1 MSFEVKFINHA
12 CFQIIKKDFS
22 ILVDPWFS
30 GKVFNDSWEL
40 LRETNIDDLD
50 LSNLKY
56 IFISHEHPDHLS
68 WSTLKKIREKCNQ
81 KIEVLMPKRD
91 NTNIHENMSN
101 LGFEYYQFEPYQFYK
116 NGTDHFTF
124 SFFKNHHDSAMLFDI
139 DGKIILNKNDCE
151 FSSED
156 LHKMKTVIFDN
167 MLGRDIDLLFNQFSL
182 AGFYANKNDKQTLK
196 SAMESHIS
204 DLLNTHRILKPK
216 TTVPFASFITFC
228 RSENFFLNDHIVNI
242 QEIVEDNKNIN
253 LFAPFYLENIPLE
266 IDKKKSLAN
275 CKKWTKIFNE
285 ATSKEPKK
293 APAYTTHQLEKSFD
307 LMYKEISKLKNYFGL
322 NVPDTT
328 FTLDVQDIDQYCEF
342 NFSNNEISFPHT
354 DDLSKVPIASVSSYD
369 LDGFFKNPWGADT
382 MNITSCFSVYNMEQW
397 RKMLSFRDMCYVR

>member
-30 GKVFNDSWEL
+30 GKVFNNSWEL

-56 IFISHEHPDHLS
+56 IFISHEHPDHLN

-81 KIEVLMPKRD
+81 KIEVLMPKRN
-91 NTNIHENMSN
+91 NTNIHESMSN
-101 LGFEYYQFEPYQFYK
+101 LGFEYYQFEPYQFYT
-116 NGTDHFTF
+116 NDADNFTF
-124 SFFKNHHDSAMLFDI
+124 SFFKKEHDSAMLFDI
-139 DGKIILNKNDCE
+139 DGKIIFNKNDCE
-151 FSSED
+151 FNSED

-167 MLGRDIDLLFNQFSL
+167 MLGKEIDLLFNQFSL
-182 AGFYANKNDKQTLK
+182 AGYYANKNDKQTLK

-216 TTVPFASFITFC
+216 TTVPFASFVTFC
-228 RSENFFLNDHIVNI
+228 RPENHFLNHYIVNI

-253 LFAPFYLENIPLE
+253 LFAPFYLENIPFE
-266 IDKKKSLAN
+266 MDYKKSLSN
-275 CKKWTKIFNE
+275 CKKWSSIFDEAKNE
-285 ATSKEPKK
+285 NPKK
-293 APAYTTHQLEKSFD
+293 TPIFSKNDLEESFS
-307 LMYKEISKLKNYFGL
+307 LMCKEISKLKNYFGL
-322 NVPDTT
+322 NVPDAK
-328 FTLDVQDIDQYCEF
+328 FTLCVQDIDRYCEF
-342 NFSNNEISFPHT
+342 SFSDNKIDFTHI

-382 MNITSCFSVYNMEQW
+382 MNITSCFSVYDMEQW

>member
-12 CFQIIKKDFS
+12 CFQIIKKDYS

-30 GKVFNDSWEL
+30 GKVFNNSWEL

-68 WSTLKKIREKCNQ
+68 WSTLKQIRQKCNQ
-81 KIEVLMPKRD
+81 RIEVLMPTRD

-101 LGFEYYQFEPYQFYK
+101 LGFEYYQFEPYQFYT
-116 NGTDHFTF
+116 NDADNFTF
-124 SFFKNHHDSAMLFDI
+124 SFFKKHHDSAMLFDI
-139 DGKIILNKNDCE
+139 DGKIIFNKNDCE
-151 FSSED
+151 FNSED

-167 MLGRDIDLLFNQFSL
+167 MLGKEIDLLFNQFSL
-182 AGFYANKNDKQTLK
+182 AGYYANKNDKQTLK

-228 RSENFFLNDHIVNI
+228 RPENHFLNHYIVNI

-253 LFAPFYLENIPLE
+253 LFAPFYLENIPFE
-266 IDKKKSLAN
+266 MDYKKSLSN
-275 CKKWTKIFNE
+275 CKKWSSIFDEAKNE
-285 ATSKEPKK
+285 NPKK
-293 APAYTTHQLEKSFD
+293 TPIFSKNDLEESFS
-307 LMYKEISKLKNYFGL
+307 LMCKEISKLKNYFGL
-322 NVPDTT
+322 NVPDAK
-328 FTLDVQDIDQYCEF
+328 FTLCVQDIGRYCEF
-342 NFSNNEISFPHT
+342 SFLDNKIDFTHM

-382 MNITSCFSVYNMEQW
+382 MNITSCFSVYDMQQW